1 MNAPLPAST
10 NWNERIAPDEEARFE
25 RYAEMLRSLQ
35 RARAKGKA
43 ARALHAKA
51 NVGCYGV
58 LTIAADLPEPLR
70 HGLFAAPRSHECF
83 IRFSNG
89 AGAHQSDTKPDV
101 RGVAIKVLGVPGK
114 KLIPGLEDATTQDFL
129 LIRTSA
135 MAFRSVDEFVA
146 VVWASRSPALAL
158 PRLIGALGF
167 SRTLGLLRVLAGSLS
182 APIASLA
189 TTRYFSS
196 APLRLGPYAMR
207 LSLDPRQEN
216 SPGAKPGTSPDHL
229 AQELGG
235 RLAAGALCWELRA
248 QLYVDE
254 QRTPIEEPSVDW
266 QESDAP
272 YTTVATLTLPQ
283 QDLASAEARALA
295 ARIEELSFDPW
306 HALEAHRPLGAIMR
320 ARNHAYRFSTQE
332 RSAAAEPEGAAV
344 R

>member
-1 MNAPLPAST
+1 MNPST
-10 NWNERIAPDEEARFE
+10 DWKERVAPDEEARFE
-25 RYAEMLRSLQ
+25 RYAEQMRSLQ
-35 RARAKGKA
+35 RARAKGAA

-51 NVGCYGV
+51 NVGCHGV
-58 LTIAADLPEPLR
+58 LSVPADLPEPLR
-70 HGLFAAPRSHECF
+70 HGLFAAPGSYECF

-89 AGAHQSDTKPDV
+89 AGVHQSDTKPDV

-129 LIRTSA
+129 MIRTSA
-135 MAFRSVDEFVA
+135 MAFRSVDEFVS

-167 SRTLGLLRVLAGSLS
+167 SRTLGLIRQLSGSLS

-189 TTRYFSS
+189 TTRYFSG

-207 LSLDPRQEN
+207 LSLDPRQE
-216 SPGAKPGTSPDHL
+216 SAPGARPGTSPDHL
-229 AQELGG
+229 AEELTR
-235 RLAAGALCWELRA
+235 RLGAGPLSWDLRA

-266 QESDAP
+266 AESDAP
-272 YTTVATLTLPQ
+272 YTTVATLTVPQ
-283 QDLASAEARALA
+283 QDLASSEGRALA
-295 ARIEELSFDPW
+295 TRIETLSFDPW

-320 ARNHAYRFSTQE
+320 ARNHAYRLSTTE
-332 RSAAAEPEGAAV
+332 RGAAAEPEGKTA

>member
-10 NWNERIAPDEEARFE
+10 NWKERIAPDEEARFE

-182 APIASLA
+182 AARDYPSVAAAALDEMV
-189 TTRYFSS
+189 S
-196 APLRLGPYAMR
+196 AVNA
-207 LSLDPRQEN
+207 
-216 SPGAKPGTSPDHL
+216 A
-229 AQELGG
+229 GG
-235 RLAAGALCWELRA
+235 RL
-248 QLYVDE
+248 
-254 QRTPIEEPSVDW
+254 EPTSRG
-266 QESDAP
+266 
-272 YTTVATLTLPQ
+272 
-283 QDLASAEARALA
+283 LAFGDTYHKYLA
-295 ARIEELSFDPW
+295 D
-306 HALEAHRPLGAIMR
+306 
-320 ARNHAYRFSTQE
+320 Q
-332 RSAAAEPEGAAV
+332 
-344 R
+344 